1 MKYIIEIKVNGEW
14 KLWQK
19 YDQPALGHSPKERAE
34 MGMKVARC
42 YGECRMI
49 EVESK

>member
-1 MKYIIEIKVNGEW
+1 MKYIIEMKVNGEW

-19 YDQPALGHSPKERAE
+19 YDQYSCGHSPKERAE